1 VTTEGDRPL
10 PMIRGAQVYLRAAE
24 RSDIPH
30 FVRWLNDAETSHFLS
45 IRAPMSEAMEEQWF
59 NRMLESQGKD
69 AYHFVICRLD
79 DDRPI
84 GTIGL
89 FRVDSVNGSAGIGI
103 SIGEKRLWGQG
114 LGTDAMLAL
123 LDFGFGQL
131 RLERMWLEVT
141 DYNERARHSYEKCG
155 FVLEGTER
163 HAMFRRGRFHDV
175 HLMSILRDEWGRQER
190 RRSWDYEAPTK

>member
-1 VTTEGDRPL
+1 
-10 PMIRGAQVYLRAAE
+10 MIRGAQVYLRAAE